1 MIDIET
7 VRHIEEQERIIKQLN
22 DEVAS
27 LTHELAQWKQHH
39 QDMVERN
46 AVLRER
52 HDLPVDRLP
61 AHRRLIEL
69 QEENRQL
76 KDLVAACRFIGK

>member
-1 MIDIET
+1 MILQEIIADKDREIEGL
-7 VRHIEEQERIIKQLN
+7 K
-22 DEVAS
+22 
-27 LTHELAQWKQHH
+27 HELAQWKQHH

-46 AVLRER
+46 AVLRNR

-61 AHRRLIEL
+61 AHRRLIDL

-76 KDLVAACRFIGK
+76 KELISDSTFMGK

>member
-1 MIDIET
+1 MNEIILEKEAEIEGL
-7 VRHIEEQERIIKQLN
+7 K
-22 DEVAS
+22 
-27 LTHELAQWKQHH
+27 HELAQWKQHH

-61 AHRRLIEL
+61 AHRRLVEL

>member
-1 MIDIET
+1 MNEIIIEQQAE
-7 VRHIEEQERIIKQLN
+7 IEALRY
-22 DEVAS
+22 
-27 LTHELAQWKQHH
+27 ELAQCKANH

-46 AVLRER
+46 AVLRGR

-76 KDLVAACRFIGK
+76 KELISNSTFLSK

>member
-1 MIDIET
+1 MNEIIIEQQAE
-7 VRHIEEQERIIKQLN
+7 IEALK
-22 DEVAS
+22 
-27 LTHELAQWKQHH
+27 HELAQWKQHH

-52 HDLPVDRLP
+52 KDLPVDRIP
-61 AHRRLIEL
+61 AHRRLVAL

-76 KDLVAACRFIGK
+76 KELISNSTFLGK